1 MNINAKNE
9 ILKAID
15 RAKSNKIK
23 DSEYSVWEA
32 VKYLRGY
39 DAIENYMKGLRYYD

>member
-1 MNINAKNE
+1 MMNINAKNE

-23 DSEYSVWEA
+23 DAEISA
-32 VKYLRGY
+32 
-39 DAIENYMKGLRYYD
+39 